1 MSSCSKFVQVHM
13 CDLLCPVC
21 QDSSNLKC
29 KSQIQISKTNLKYK
43 SQMQISNASPK
54 CKSQMQR
61 SDSQNTWQCRK
72 ARIDDWFRGCTI
84 YNQVGDL
91 FDGMSFLSFLSRR
104 LTSEMQ
110 DKIRGISGKQGQA
123 VLQEC
128 SNYVPCQP
136 LACALGEIINYG
148 IITCRLLSAADQQ
161 RPGNHLVKPDYH
173 EN

>member
-1 MSSCSKFVQVHM
+1 M

-72 ARIDDWFRGCTI
+72 ARIGGSEDVQYTI
-84 YNQVGDL
+84 RVGI
-91 FDGMSFLSFLSRR
+91 SFLSSLSRR
-104 LTSEMQ
+104 LKSEMQ

-136 LACALGEIINYG
+136 LACALGEIINYA

-161 RPGNHLVKPDYH
+161 RPGNHLVKPDYY
-173 EN
+173 ENALHARDQRNM